1 MNVFY
6 VDTVP
11 VIKTQKKEKKRE
23 VLEKNTIVNNKNAYV
38 GVCLYFDSFF
48 IKINFLK

>member
-1 MNVFY
+1 MNGFY

-11 VIKTQKKEKKRE
+11 GYRNKKKEKKRE

-38 GVCLYFDSFF
+38 GGVF
-48 IKINFLK
+48 IF

>member
-1 MNVFY
+1 MNGFY

-11 VIKTQKKEKKRE
+11 GCKNTKKEKKRE

-38 GVCLYFDSFF
+38 GVCLYFDNFF
-48 IKINFLK
+48 IR